1 MSYQIENNITT
12 EGPISEQYKND
23 NSPFINFYSNFLNNK
38 NLYSKEDLEKIYDY
52 ITM

>member
-12 EGPISEQYKND
+12 QGQISEEYIHE
-23 NSPFINFYSNFLNNK
+23 NSPIIKFYSNFLDNK
-38 NLYSKEDLEKIYDY
+38 NFYSEEDLDKIYDY